1 MKPDSFAEQQRMQA
15 SMQNHAQEARP
26 QNYQSRYGGDLV
38 ESPRG
43 VQHRTKT
50 PLSQMSELDRYGL
63 PGLLEMIRNEDPN
76 VSSLAIGHD
85 LTSLGLD
92 LNSSEF
98 VTSLQVQRN
107 DHLANLSQTTSPY
120 IRWTI
125 RTLPNTTF
133 TARLHSPTMLHCGQR
148 AQARREDAQLFG

>member
-1 MKPDSFAEQQRMQA
+1 MKPDSFAEQQRMQV
-15 SMQNHAQEARP
+15 SMQNHAQESRP
-26 QNYQSRYGGDLV
+26 QQYQSGYSGDPV

-43 VQHRTKT
+43 VQQRTKT
-50 PLSQMSELDRYGL
+50 PLSHMSELDRYGL

-98 VTSLQVQRN
+98 VTSPQ
-107 DHLANLSQTTSPY
+107 
-120 IRWTI
+120 I
-125 RTLPNTTF
+125 
-133 TARLHSPTMLHCGQR
+133 
-148 AQARREDAQLFG
+148 